1 MIKIVEHMGKSKSNK
16 TLKQNNRISEIKT
29 NQDFNGQQPSKEQLK
44 VKVEDPNAAP
54 RTKRF
59 KKKNK
64 EIFNADNHFDDDAQD

>member
-1 MIKIVEHMGKSKSNK
+1 MTKGKSNK
-16 TLKQNNRISEIKT
+16 TLNQNNRITEIKT

-44 VKVEDPNAAP
+44 VKDPNPTP

-59 KKKNK
+59 KKKHK